1 MKKLCWIEKLNGSL
15 KHAVDDET
23 REKIMEGVRHLLSSS
38 SPGTKAKMRH

>member
-15 KHAVDDET
+15 KYAVDDET